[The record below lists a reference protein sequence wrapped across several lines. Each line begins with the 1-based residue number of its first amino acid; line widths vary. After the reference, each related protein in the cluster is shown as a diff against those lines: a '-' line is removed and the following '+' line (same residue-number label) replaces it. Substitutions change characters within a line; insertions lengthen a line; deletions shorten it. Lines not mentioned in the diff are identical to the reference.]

1 MSGIGLLIGEAIA
14 ETVIK
19 QWLAWQEKQTR
30 PEGYIWTQTDINDF
44 LDSIAGDTPAK
55 IEAEVRAEDGGRTP
69 GVV

>member
-19 QWLAWQEKQTR
+19 QWLAWQERRTR
-30 PEGYIWTQTDINDF
+30 PAGYIWTQTDINDF
-44 LDSIAGDTPAK
+44 LNEIARDTPAA
-55 IEAEVRAEDGGRTP
+55 IEAEVRAEDSGRTP